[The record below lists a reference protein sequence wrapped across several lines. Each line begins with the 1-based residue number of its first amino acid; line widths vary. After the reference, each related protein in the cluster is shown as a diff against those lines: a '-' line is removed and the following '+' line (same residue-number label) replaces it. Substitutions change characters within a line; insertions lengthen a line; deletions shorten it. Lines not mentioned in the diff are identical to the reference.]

1 MSIAKLKQALPAPIK
16 NILRPIYHFL
26 LSSGRCIL
34 RCFLSLVRLLIGKQA
49 FLKLSHVVTE
59 VANINVIVDGIS
71 FYVTGPIPLRRAE
84 TLLTKEPDTILW
96 LQNYIKENDIFY
108 DVGANV
114 GVFSLY
120 SAIKCKAKVI
130 AFEPMC
136 ANFELLNRN
145 IYINK
150 LSESITAL
158 NVALNDCS
166 IVAKLNVSS
175 FLPGKA
181 GHGFNNDLLS
191 PTSTIVEP
199 DFKQGVLGLSMDDF
213 IELFSQPFPNHIK
226 IDVDGNEPKIL
237 KGMEKT
243 LQDRRLKSIAIELDT
258 ENREQDAH
266 VIEVLKAAGFEELED
281 KAFFNTTSISW
292 THVRNHFFV
301 RS

>member
-1 MSIAKLKQALPAPIK
+1 
-16 NILRPIYHFL
+16 
-26 LSSGRCIL
+26 
-34 RCFLSLVRLLIGKQA
+34 
-49 FLKLSHVVTE
+49 
-59 VANINVIVDGIS
+59 
-71 FYVTGPIPLRRAE
+71 VTGPIPLRRAN

-96 LQNYIKENDIFY
+96 LQTYIKKDDVFY

-150 LSESITAL
+150 LSENITAL

-213 IELFSQPFPNHIK
+213 IDLFSQPFPNHIK

-243 LQDRRLKSIAIELDT
+243 LQDRRLKTIAIELDT

-266 VIEVLKAAGFEELED
+266 VIELLEAAGFEELED
-281 KAFFNTTSISW
+281 KAYLNTTSVSW